1 MAETEVD
8 QYKLDTKQGKDQ
20 SLRVSLLN
28 NRVYMHIVNLNNPAE
43 THSNLIRLEQFKNA
57 CEAFDNIKTIKE
69 ALNIIKSTIENG
81 RILISEDEE
90 AGNIDIKFNIRLGK
104 KNYPPF
110 VIGLPLD
117 EESEV
122 EEEEEEIINQSEDD
136 KKQNNVEVLPTKFDY
151 QGDKAAEAKY
161 GQTTENT
168 TEYANPIIKN
178 DIKETNL
185 VLEYIEPI
193 LQVHYP
199 DGTTKSTPLPP
210 RLQTEDG
217 KKPNI
222 NPEQLKSLREQ
233 MTRTF
238 NQNSMEFE
246 RSNSATHRNLSN
258 YSRQTVGTFGNNN
271 ILKQKNNITIN
282 NEKKNNDKRTNINK
296 SVNINN
302 NINAVR
308 SAMDNTKNLVNFN
321 NKLKTNIK
329 LAKTSITQNDNNKE
343 RGTDINIKNK
353 NNKGPSDNYM
363 NHRQKNKS
371 KEPSGYSVSSVPN
384 KPLVVPDYYGNTPNP
399 TINNNSNKYEQNT
412 VIQEVPNFINQSQNI
427 NLNLL
432 SKMYQRNLSKSSSSP
447 NMASLEKENYNYYQ
461 QNTGQINFP
470 TNVNQSYIQNQ
481 INNINLNVR
490 YPNQPLSNQ
499 NLQNSQNNLSQT
511 QNPHLSQN
519 NRYNIQLPN
528 TTLIRHN
535 SSQTPLLSQSY
546 VSQMSQQD
554 KNKLLQQRMKEQ
566 QIIPLEQ
573 RKIDKQNL
581 QEQKKNQSKKSSQKK
596 KTNGTKS
603 TQISQQIL
611 KKNANKNTKTNN
623 RYEESDQLDGQEQN
637 QQNPQSQSQTQKDK
651 NQVSQS
657 VNEVKKKRTEPI
669 EISRKQKEE
678 MQQSLK
684 QSQSQQI
691 IRQKPLKDEITEQQ
705 IKLAQMASLQNLK
718 NPKNMTASAVSL
730 NKRFLDPQGNEETQS
745 QFEEE
750 VEAQKKQMLQQN
762 KDGIVE
768 EEEQEQEQNEVNE
781 AEVFENLY
789 RTEEGLIIFRNGLL
803 RGIIHKFAEITDV
816 VSKIQ
821 IMFSAGVKFLL
832 LYRASEHGD
841 KAKTF
846 HEKCDNHQYTLVLV
860 ETTKGARFGG
870 FTTKTWD
877 GKCVKKIDNNA
888 FVFSI
893 DKNKIYDV
901 RKNDFAIG
909 GYPKFGPVFF
919 GCQIRIYDD
928 FFKKGG
934 TTCYRGLNYKTRN
947 DFELNNGEQT
957 YIVKEIEV
965 YDVEVIKM
973 I

>member
-1 MAETEVD
+1 
-8 QYKLDTKQGKDQ
+8 
-20 SLRVSLLN
+20 
-28 NRVYMHIVNLNNPAE
+28 
-43 THSNLIRLEQFKNA
+43 
-57 CEAFDNIKTIKE
+57 
-69 ALNIIKSTIENG
+69 
-81 RILISEDEE
+81 
-90 AGNIDIKFNIRLGK
+90 
-104 KNYPPF
+104 
-110 VIGLPLD
+110 
-117 EESEV
+117 
-122 EEEEEEIINQSEDD
+122 
-136 KKQNNVEVLPTKFDY
+136 
-151 QGDKAAEAKY
+151 
-161 GQTTENT
+161 
-168 TEYANPIIKN
+168 
-178 DIKETNL
+178 
-185 VLEYIEPI
+185 
-193 LQVHYP
+193 
-199 DGTTKSTPLPP
+199 
-210 RLQTEDG
+210 
-217 KKPNI
+217 
-222 NPEQLKSLREQ
+222 
-233 MTRTF
+233 
-238 NQNSMEFE
+238 
-246 RSNSATHRNLSN
+246 
-258 YSRQTVGTFGNNN
+258 
-271 ILKQKNNITIN
+271 
-282 NEKKNNDKRTNINK
+282 
-296 SVNINN
+296 
-302 NINAVR
+302 
-308 SAMDNTKNLVNFN
+308 
-321 NKLKTNIK
+321 
-329 LAKTSITQNDNNKE
+329 
-343 RGTDINIKNK
+343 
-353 NNKGPSDNYM
+353 
-363 NHRQKNKS
+363 
-371 KEPSGYSVSSVPN
+371 
-384 KPLVVPDYYGNTPNP
+384 
-399 TINNNSNKYEQNT
+399 
-412 VIQEVPNFINQSQNI
+412 
-427 NLNLL
+427 
-432 SKMYQRNLSKSSSSP
+432 
-447 NMASLEKENYNYYQ
+447 
-461 QNTGQINFP
+461 
-470 TNVNQSYIQNQ
+470 
-481 INNINLNVR
+481 
-490 YPNQPLSNQ
+490 
-499 NLQNSQNNLSQT
+499 
-511 QNPHLSQN
+511 
-519 NRYNIQLPN
+519 
-528 TTLIRHN
+528 
-535 SSQTPLLSQSY
+535 
-546 VSQMSQQD
+546 MSQQD

-581 QEQKKNQSKKSSQKK
+581 QEQKKNQNKKSSQKK

-623 RYEESDQLDGQEQN
+623 RYEESNQLDGQEQN

-718 NPKNMTASAVSL
+718 NPNNMTASAVSL

-762 KDGIVE
+762 KNGIVE

-781 AEVFENLY
+781 AEIFENLY

-860 ETTKGARFGG
+860 ETTKGVRFGG

-965 YDVEVIKM
+965 YDVEVIQM